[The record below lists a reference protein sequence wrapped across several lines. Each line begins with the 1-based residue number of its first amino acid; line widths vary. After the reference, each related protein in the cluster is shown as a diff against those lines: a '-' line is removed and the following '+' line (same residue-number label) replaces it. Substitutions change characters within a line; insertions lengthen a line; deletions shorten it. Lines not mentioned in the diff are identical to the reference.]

1 MPRQIHRRSA
11 HPATLSFLAARS
23 ITACPAQTDSLP
35 HPVLR
40 GSDEQSAAPR
50 FLAHTNPGTRSSRET
65 CSWYRCAAAETEV
78 SPDKTLSAPAAT
90 SPKNLCQSNTALPGA
105 QIPPQLRAGYKCS
118 PLPRPAGDSAE
129 ATILALFC
137 RADPALPSQA
147 PKLPFPR
154 FVSAPQ
160 RKSSKKQKPTGQRF
174 SRLP

>member
-1 MPRQIHRRSA
+1 MPRQIPPRSA
-11 HPATLSFLAARS
+11 HPPTLSFLVVRS
-23 ITACPAQTDSLP
+23 ISECLAQRDSLP

-40 GSDEQSAAPR
+40 GSDEQSAALR
-50 FLAHTNPGTRSSRET
+50 FHVRTSPGTRSSRET

-78 SPDKTLSAPAAT
+78 SPDERLSAPAAT
-90 SPKNLCQSNTALPGA
+90 SPRNLCQSNTALPGA

-160 RKSSKKQKPTGQRF
+160 RKWSKKQKPTGQRF
-174 SRLP
+174 W